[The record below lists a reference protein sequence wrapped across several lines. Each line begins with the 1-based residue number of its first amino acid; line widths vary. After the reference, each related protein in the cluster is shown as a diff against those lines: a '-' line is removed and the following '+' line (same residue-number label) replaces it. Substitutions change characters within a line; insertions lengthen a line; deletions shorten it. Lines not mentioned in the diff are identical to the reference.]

1 MSASILP
8 RANASEF
15 IGVLNFKVQLRQL
28 CIVFFKPVSPYGYI
42 ARSVSGDRCSAIN
55 DLVTRP
61 KGNTPLPTFDL
72 CQRAEGL
79 NMQMIK

>member
-55 DLVTRP
+55 DLVDSA
-61 KGNTPLPTFDL
+61 KGKHTPP
-72 CQRAEGL
+72 
-79 NMQMIK
+79 NV